1 MQHEAIKII
10 LKLLSW
16 RPDLNLMVILVAGLC
31 VIYRA
36 EDIWHHRHLIDL
48 KNTSLVSQANAAP
61 EQRSETPMASEKS
74 SSDNKAVTSTTATA
88 KAGETATT
96 EKKTEFD
103 PLNLD
108 ENQVKILKAMAKKE
122 GDTTIADDRAELVK
136 KEEMAKIAESKILDQ
151 ITQLEEVRKDI
162 KETKDALTKQEQM
175 NVAQMVKIYETMKPE
190 EAAAIFNK
198 LEITALSQIV
208 KAMNPKKAGIIMAA
222 MDEAKVRTVTL
233 VMLEDSQAK
242 FAMKAQQKEKLK
254 EANK

>member
-1 MQHEAIKII
+1 MQHEAIKVI

-36 EDIWHHRHLIDL
+36 EDIWHHRQLIDL
-48 KNTSLVSQANAAP
+48 SNTSLVSQANAAP
-61 EQRSETPMASEKS
+61 EQKPETPATSEKS
-74 SSDNKAVTSTTATA
+74 TSDNKAAPPAVTTE
-88 KAGETATT
+88 KADKAAAA

-136 KEEMAKIAESKILDQ
+136 KEEIAKIAESKILDQ

-208 KAMNPKKAGIIMAA
+208 KAMNPKKAGVIMAV

-233 VMLEDSQAK
+233 VMLEDSQTKLAI
-242 FAMKAQQKEKLK
+242 KAQQKEKPK
-254 EANK
+254 ETNK